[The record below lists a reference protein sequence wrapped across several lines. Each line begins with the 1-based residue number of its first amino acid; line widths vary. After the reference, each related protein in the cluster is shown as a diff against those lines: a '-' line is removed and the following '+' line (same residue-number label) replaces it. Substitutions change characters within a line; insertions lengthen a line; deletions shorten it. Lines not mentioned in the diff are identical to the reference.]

1 VRRPPA
7 APWLWFSLLTCG
19 ALAGGLSLIHADE
32 PLRLSRNL
40 PGDSKQIQ
48 VDADE
53 IATWVEGKYRIILLK
68 GQVLVQHGV
77 AQVRCD
83 QAFARIDLERFEQQH
98 IVHMDLIADGNVKL
112 AKGSEKSEGPGAIID
127 LHTRGEFKLNAHKSK
142 VSQQAKPDDPLYRRL
157 SGMLA
162 APADKPKAPPVTN
175 PVQQTSYQPSAPGQ
189 PASSRPVETPVQRPA
204 PAPPDPPPST
214 AAPPLPEL
222 PPLPPGAGSPGT
234 APTTPGP
241 PDASPPGASGPPDPP
256 PPTHAR
262 GPSAAIP
269 SIPGQPFL
277 APVTPERQFTITPRT
292 SAGFKG
298 PFTQIVNGE
307 RVYVIL
313 GGVILSVTG
322 LDNSGVVDIEADS
335 LTLWSRGDTGM
346 DAINFNSPD
355 GKTRREFE
363 FYMAGNVE
371 IREQN
376 GKDVRTLR
384 ADEVYYDINRHVAIA
399 VSADL
404 QFKQPGVA
412 EPIHFRAD
420 EIEQTGANS
429 FKAVRA
435 EVFSSKTPADPG
447 LKVVFSEATLD
458 ERKVP
463 RESIFGR
470 IFTNRTTGQPET
482 ETQQMVRGDNVFL
495 KLEDVPVFYLPFVQ
509 GDARDPLGPIR
520 GVSLGYNRIFGAQI
534 GVSLNMFDLL
544 AITPGPSDRWNLDV
558 DYLSRRG
565 PALGTTYDYMGTD
578 PFGIPGKYTGHF
590 NAYGIYD
597 NGSDILGGA
606 RNFADNEHPFWRG
619 SVQWQQMVQGLPQG
633 FSVQS
638 QLGLFSDHNFFEQ
651 YHKLWYDQW
660 INQETS
666 LYVKQQRDNWAWSGL
681 VQQRIRNWVTETS
694 QLPAFEGH
702 LIGESFFDLFSYNA
716 QASAGYYQL
725 MTSHDPQ
732 PPVSPTDKNNNTGR
746 FDFAQEL
753 SLPFAAGP
761 VKIVPYG
768 VLDLTEYTNDLDNN
782 SVGRVYG
789 AGGVRASMPFTRVY
803 SDVDSL
809 MFNLHELNH
818 KIVLNANY
826 YLAVTN
832 EHYTRFAQ
840 LDRLNDDVSDQ
851 ALRDLK
857 AFQPLILPAQRTILA
872 NPLFDPQL
880 YAIRRL
886 VTNRVDT
893 LDDVNVLQLDARQR
907 LQTKRGYP
915 GMEHIIDWMTLDLS
929 GSIFPQANRDNFGE
943 HFGFLEYDYLWN
955 VGDRTAV
962 ASTGLFDPETN
973 GPRVWSIS
981 GSLNRPDRTF
991 FALGFRSI
999 EPVGSQAVTLAITE
1013 VFSAKYAM
1021 TAASVYDFGTN
1032 QAVSNA
1038 LAFTRTGSD
1047 ITVSVGITYNAAT
1060 NAVGFNLVILPNLV
1074 ANTRKAMGLVGAQV
1088 AGAGMLGSR

>member
-1 VRRPPA
+1 VSCA
-7 APWLWFSLLTCG
+7 VLF
-19 ALAGGLSLIHADE
+19 GGLSLIYADE
-32 PLRLSRNL
+32 PLRLSRNT

-53 IATWVEGKYRIILLK
+53 ITTWVDGKYRIILLK

-83 QAFARIDLERFEQQH
+83 QAFARIDMERFEQQH
-98 IVHMDLIADGNVKL
+98 IVHMDLVADGNVKL
-112 AKGSEKSEGPGAIID
+112 QKGSEKSEGANAIVD

-142 VSQQAKPDDPLYRRL
+142 VSQQTKSDDPLYRRL

-162 APADKPKAPPVTN
+162 TPADKPKPPANN
-175 PVQQTSYQPSAPGQ
+175 PIQQTSFSPTAPGQ
-189 PASSRPVETPVQRPA
+189 PAAPRPAETPVQRPA
-204 PAPPDPPPST
+204 PAPPDPAPST
-214 AAPPLPEL
+214 ASPTLPEL
-222 PPLPPGAGSPGT
+222 PPLPPAAGSPGT

-241 PDASPPGASGPPDPP
+241 PMDASPPGASDPPDPP
-256 PPTHAR
+256 PPTRGA

-269 SIPGQPFL
+269 SIPGQPYL

-298 PFTQIVNGE
+298 PFSWVDSTGE
-307 RVYVIL
+307 RVTVVL

-322 LDNSGVVDIEADS
+322 LDSSGVVDIEADS
-335 LTLWSRGDTGM
+335 LTFWSRGGSDPMSISSSLAKTG
-346 DAINFNSPD
+346 
-355 GKTRREFE
+355 REFE
-363 FYMAGNVE
+363 FYLAGNVE

-404 QFKQPGVA
+404 QFKQPGVT

-420 EIEQTGANS
+420 ELEQTGANS
-429 FKAVRA
+429 FKAIRA

-447 LKVVFSEATLD
+447 LKVVFAEATLD
-458 ERKVP
+458 EKKVP
-463 RESIFGR
+463 RQSIFGR
-470 IFTNRTTGQPET
+470 VFTSRTTGQPET
-482 ETQQMVRGDNVFL
+482 ETQQLIRGDDVFL

-520 GVSLGYNRIFGAQI
+520 GVSLGYNRVFGAQI
-534 GVSLNMFDLL
+534 GVSLNVFDLL
-544 AITPGPSDRWNLDV
+544 AITPGPGERWNLDL

-578 PFGIPGKYTGHF
+578 PFGIRGRYYGHF
-590 NAYGIYD
+590 SAYGIYD
-597 NGSDILGGA
+597 NASDILGGA
-606 RNFADNEHPFWRG
+606 RNYADNEHPFWRG

-633 FSVQS
+633 FSVAT

-660 INQETS
+660 INQETY
-666 LYVKQQRDNWAWSGL
+666 LYVKQQNDNWAWTGL

-694 QLPAFEGH
+694 QLPGVEGH

-753 SLPFAAGP
+753 SLPFALGP
-761 VKIVPYG
+761 VKLVPYG
-768 VLDLTEYTNDLDNN
+768 VLDLTEYTNDLQGNE
-782 SVGRVYG
+782 VGRVYG
-789 AGGVRASMPFTRVY
+789 AGGLRASMPFTRIY
-803 SDVDSL
+803 SDVESQ
-809 MFNLHELNH
+809 MFYLHELNH
-818 KIVLNANY
+818 KVVLSANY
-826 YLAVTN
+826 YYAATN
-832 EHYTRFAQ
+832 EHYFNFAQ

-857 AFQPLILPAQRTILA
+857 AYQPGSLPAGG
-872 NPLFDPQL
+872 NPLYDPQL

-886 VTNRVDT
+886 VMNRVDT
-893 LDDVNVLQLDARQR
+893 LDDINVLQLDVRQR

-962 ASTGLFDPETN
+962 ASSGMFDPETG
-973 GPRVWSIS
+973 GPRIWSIS

-1047 ITVSVGITYNAAT
+1047 LTVSVGITYNAAT